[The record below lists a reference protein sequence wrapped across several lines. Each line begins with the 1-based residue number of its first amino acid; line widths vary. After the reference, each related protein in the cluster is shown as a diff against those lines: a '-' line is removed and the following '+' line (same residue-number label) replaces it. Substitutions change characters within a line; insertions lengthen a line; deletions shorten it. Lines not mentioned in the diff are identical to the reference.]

1 MSLCRNHP
9 WTQLLDTTQVKQK
22 DNIKTRRK
30 PFPYEMKPVDSDLN
44 SELLKDF
51 SGERTGF
58 VQVGPQKW
66 FFPSGYLKQAEDIY
80 NFELRKDDVVVVT
93 FPRCG
98 TTWTQEM
105 AWLLANDLDYCTAAD
120 IPLTKRFAFLE

>member
-58 VQVGPQKW
+58 VQVGPKKW